1 VASTSA
7 ETKRHLEL
15 DGLRG
20 FAVMGILAMN
30 IVGFAMPFMAYMS
43 PAVYGGTDPADLWAW
58 FIAYVLFDGKMR
70 GLFSLLFGASIML
83 IITRAEEKGANP
95 AATHYSRMAWLAVF
109 GLLHFFFIWVG
120 DILFLYAVAGSI
132 VFLFRRLEP
141 QRLIV
146 LALVVYA
153 AYFIMFTLV
162 MGSIYM
168 LEGVANAPNAG
179 AEAVRQY
186 QETIASF
193 GAGSDDTAEQLAVH
207 QGSWAGIVAD
217 KFENELFYPLSLV
230 VSNIG
235 ETVPLMLLGTAFY
248 KTGFLLGEK
257 PVTTYRNWAILGLGL
272 GGASF
277 VVIGLYVWSTG
288 FDLLDTMNAALAWT
302 IPGRLLMT
310 IGYASA
316 LVLLIQRFAHSGF
329 IARVAATGRA
339 AFTNYLGTSIAMTTI
354 FYGYGLGLFGEVG
367 RAELYLFVI
376 GAWIVMLL
384 WSKPWL
390 TRYRYGPFEWLWR
403 SLARRQLQPM
413 RRLNAPV

>member
-70 GLFSLLFGASIML
+70 GLFSLLFGASMML

-95 AATHYSRMAWLAVF
+95 ASVHYSRMAWLAFF
-109 GLLHFFFIWVG
+109 GLAHFYFIWFG
-120 DILFLYAVAGSI
+120 DILFLYAVAGAV
-132 VFLFRRLEP
+132 VFLFRKLEP
-141 QRLIV
+141 QKLIV
-146 LALVVYA
+146 LALVIYA
-153 AYFIMFTLV
+153 AYFLV
-162 MGSIYM
+162 MAGGMGSIYM
-168 LEGVANAPNAG
+168 LEGAANAPGAG

-186 QETIASF
+186 REVIAGF
-193 GAGSDDTAEQLAVH
+193 EAGPDDMAKQLAVH

-217 KFENELFYPLSLV
+217 KFENELFYPLSLIA
-230 VSNIG
+230 SNIG
-235 ETVPLMLLGTAFY
+235 ETLALMLLGMAFY

-257 PVTTYRNWAILGLGL
+257 PAATYRNWAILGLGL

-302 IPGRLLMT
+302 VPGRLLMT

-316 LVLLIQRFAHSGF
+316 LVLLIQRFGHSGF
-329 IARVAATGRA
+329 IARVVAAGRA

-354 FYGYGLGLFGEVG
+354 FYGYGFGLFGEVG